1 MTVSPLA
8 RKLLIKPGH
17 RVAVMNAP
25 VGRVDKLLPLPEGA
39 ELVDP
44 LAEAI
49 DVVQLFVRDSSELE
63 RVGPA
68 AVKAMKPDGL
78 LWVCYPKGGKRA
90 GTDLHRDI
98 LWDLMGKQSSLV
110 GVSLVA
116 VDETWSAM
124 RFRPADKVGA

>member
-25 VGRVDKLLPLPEGA
+25 AGHVDKLRPLPEGA

-44 LAEAI
+44 LGEAI
-49 DVVQLFVRDSSELE
+49 DVVQVFVRDSSELE

-68 AVKAMKPDGL
+68 AVKATKPDGL
-78 LWVCYPKGGKRA
+78 LWVCYPKGGRRA

-98 LWDLMGKQSSLV
+98 LWDLMGKQSRLV
-110 GVSLVA
+110 GVSLIA

-124 RFRPADKVGA
+124 RFRPADKVGT

>member
-8 RKLLIKPGH
+8 KKLLIKPGH
-17 RVAVMNAP
+17 RIAVMNAP
-25 VGRVDKLLPLPEGA
+25 AGHADKLRPLPQGA
-39 ELVDP
+39 ELVDWP
-44 LAEAI
+44 TEAV
-49 DVVQLFVRDSSELE
+49 DVVQVFVRDSSELE

-124 RFRPADKVGA
+124 RFRPADKAGT